1 MQEKI
6 LWKTLQDTIQDF
18 HTRVTALTD
27 ELGITDIVKGL
38 HIDHAGIRVAK
49 NEDVDTLREE
59 LLQHGLCFSSEIVNG
74 REILLFELYT
84 SLQFGHTKIHCIEL
98 PYPKPGHT
106 YVDGWEHVE
115 FVIPGEAN
123 TLDQMKE
130 SFSSL
135 FLSLNIEHIQTNYIY
150 SEDMPESES
159 DQLPN
164 PTIAIRKEKNTCI
177 KFHPKSIQE
186 VVGFIK

>member
-6 LWKTLQDTIQDF
+6 LWKTLQGTIQDF
-18 HTRVTALTD
+18 YTRITALTD
-27 ELGITDIVKGL
+27 DLGITDIVRGL
-38 HIDHAGIRVAK
+38 HIDHAGIRVAE
-49 NEDVDTLREE
+49 NADVDRLREE
-59 LLQHGLCFSSEIVNG
+59 LLQYGQCFSSEIVNG

-84 SLQFGHTKIHCIEL
+84 PLQFGHTKIHCVEL
-98 PYPKPGHT
+98 PYPKANHT
-106 YVDGWEHVE
+106 YEDGWEHVE
-115 FVIPGEAN
+115 FEIPSEAN
-123 TLDQMKE
+123 TLDQMRS
-130 SFSSL
+130 SFATQ
-135 FLSLNIEHIQTNYIY
+135 FPSLNIAQLQTDYTY